1 MQPCWRLGG
10 RHSHRQRTQRRVTDD
25 GGAQDLVHSDRPI
38 DRQKSRLAGRYS
50 SCPFGHLKDKVI
62 TITSDN
68 ELEFAGYEE
77 IAKGLASDVYFA
89 HPNAFWER
97 GINENTNGLIH
108 QYFPKGADFRKVTDD
123 QVRFVMDGLNSRP
136 SATRCG
142 SSPNELFMG

>member
-1 MQPCWRLGG
+1 
-10 RHSHRQRTQRRVTDD
+10 
-25 GGAQDLVHSDRPI
+25 
-38 DRQKSRLAGRYS
+38 
-50 SCPFGHLKDKVI
+50 
-62 TITSDN
+62 
-68 ELEFAGYEE
+68 LEFAGYEE